1 MDRHDNLALSAAPVI
16 TPPHAATREMTDS
29 DRQSLHRL
37 LRDMRRAIGAP
48 PAHVAAL
55 PHP

>member
-37 LRDMRRAIGAP
+37 FRDMRRAIGVP